1 MIETRYVFS
10 LDQSTSKVGYSLWED
25 DELIKY
31 GSFTPRRNLSA
42 DMRIHEITIWLQ
54 GVLDILIKDCGGEH
68 NITCLVEDIQ
78 FQTTINGSKKY
89 FNNASANNIATFKV
103 LAMLLGAIKT
113 LFIDKHLY
121 YETIAP
127 SSWKSIVGIKSK
139 YRNEQKEETKRL
151 VREELGVDVSE
162 DEADA
167 ICIAIFSDHFQGS
180 TPSSS
185 IICFKVFPCISSITI

>member
-25 DELIKY
+25 GELIKY

-167 ICIAIFSDHFQGS
+167 ICIAWSY
-180 TPSSS
+180 
-185 IICFKVFPCISSITI
+185 IIEKTQS